1 VLYRRDNDSGIT
13 ESGSD
18 QHDVEPFIT
27 EFNNRLNNLLE
38 TNGVSVQVAL
48 TNALERFKNEMQSS
62 EYYHKEIAE
71 SLAAEKSSPTAVLQ
85 HRILADIY
93 QSLYDRA

>member
-1 VLYRRDNDSGIT
+1 
-13 ESGSD
+13 
-18 QHDVEPFIT
+18 
-27 EFNNRLNNLLE
+27 
-38 TNGVSVQVAL
+38 VQVAL

-85 HRILADIY
+85 HRVLADIY
-93 QSLYDRA
+93 RSFCDRA